1 MAAPRPHDTHTT
13 GRTGIRRVAVAAIV
27 LIAVVSASIAPADPA
42 AAHDSIAG
50 STPRTG
56 SLLDEPIDH
65 VEIDFGAEIGET
77 VELFLQYREADGTE
91 VDVGGTTT
99 KTGPQT
105 ARLDFD
111 LLEREGTYFVRYLTT
126 IPSDGDVLFG
136 EINFSIGTPT
146 VQVSAD
152 ENIRTS
158 TPLPFEVLDDPITTA
173 TVTFVEPLAAEP
185 EMYLIFDEGD
195 GETFTYL
202 EGVASR
208 LLNED
213 TVLVSFPAIERE
225 GTYLLRYDGDG
236 AVSGDEL
243 AGVTPFVFGSP
254 STEGG
259 DSFPWLLFL
268 AAAIPILAIGAWM
281 TVRRLRVVD
290 GPDDPT
296 DGSEVDQDLADVGV

>member
-1 MAAPRPHDTHTT
+1 MTAGALLLC
-13 GRTGIRRVAVAAIV
+13 VAAA
-27 LIAVVSASIAPADPA
+27 LAALTPAHPA
-42 AAHDSIAG
+42 QAHDAIAG
-50 STPRTG
+50 STPRSG
-56 SLLDEPIDH
+56 SLLDEPIDT

-77 VELFLQYREADGTE
+77 VELFLQYRTSDGVE
-91 VDVGGTTT
+91 EDIGGTTT

-105 ARLDFD
+105 AQLDFD
-111 LLEREGTYFVRYLTT
+111 LLEREGTYFVRYLAT

-158 TPLPFEVLDDPITTA
+158 TPLTFEIVDDPITTA
-173 TVTFVEPLAAEP
+173 QITFVEPLDGEP

-202 EGVASR
+202 EGVGSR
-208 LLNED
+208 LLNDD
-213 TVLVSFPAIERE
+213 TVLVSFPVLERE

-236 AVSGDEL
+236 AVSGEEL

-254 STEGG
+254 SADSGG
-259 DSFPWLLFL
+259 SFPWTLFL
-268 AAAIPILAIGAWM
+268 GAAIPILAIGGWM
-281 TVRRLRVVD
+281 TWRRLLVVD
-290 GPDDPT
+290 DRSDDDPA
-296 DGSEVDQDLADVGV
+296 SEVDEDLADVGV